1 MSGKKSCNCEF
12 LTFLKPNPFSL
23 FSHSTR
29 LQIFLPMFEFSFCHF
44 LQLEVSHQF
53 QLFFSVPGQL
63 TPEKSEKIFQSNII
77 VTMISSVFG
86 IVIQTNL
93 RPKTFCKANQSGKQM
108 GSTQFLKSD
117 CGKDPSQEA
126 LGLFVST
133 PKILHVCCTKHCSL
147 AYTKPAKKRYL
158 INI

>member
-1 MSGKKSCNCEF
+1 MSGKKSYNCEF

-23 FSHSTR
+23 FSIRQDYKSSCQY
-29 LQIFLPMFEFSFCHF
+29 LNFPFCNF

-147 AYTKPAKKRYL
+147 AYTK
-158 INI
+158 

>member
-29 LQIFLPMFEFSFCHF
+29 LQIFLPIFEFSFCHF

-108 GSTQFLKSD
+108 GSTQFLKSG
-117 CGKDPSQEA
+117 CGRTKPR
-126 LGLFVST
+126 GVRIVCFY

-147 AYTKPAKKRYL
+147 AYTK
-158 INI
+158 